1 MCTIVALCNTLA
13 SYPITMKNSPDGGRR
28 IYAPRSTTK
37 RKRVPIGLDPAH
49 LARCKTR
56 DAAENMT
63 DAAYVL
69 EVYLEG
75 QARRQQRRTAA
86 GGLEAR

>member
-1 MCTIVALCNTLA
+1 
-13 SYPITMKNSPDGGRR
+13 MKNSPGCRRR
-28 IYAPRSTTK
+28 IYAPRSTIKT
-37 RKRVPIGLDPAH
+37 KRVPIGIDPAY
-49 LARCKTR
+49 LAQCKAR
-56 DAAENMT
+56 DDAQDKT

-75 QARRQQRRTAA
+75 QARRRQSKPVA

>member
-13 SYPITMKNSPDGGRR
+13 SYPITMKNSPGGRRR

-37 RKRVPIGLDPAH
+37 RKRVPIGLDPAD
-49 LARCKTR
+49 LARCKVL
-56 DAAENMT
+56 DAAEDKT

-75 QARRQQRRTAA
+75 LAHRHQRRTAT
-86 GGLEAR
+86 GLKTR